1 MMTMMTSDMK
11 EKEEANI
18 LDMAELYDLA
28 PLKLLTVVA
37 AISILSEE
45 NDRPLRPR
53 ISLFYKLV
61 MYLYGWMFHITK
73 CSLMFFKD

>member
-1 MMTMMTSDMK
+1 MTMMTSDMK
-11 EKEEANI
+11 EKEEANF
-18 LDMAELYDLA
+18 LDMAEPYDLA

-37 AISILSEE
+37 AIRMLSEE

-53 ISLFYKLV
+53 ISLSYKLV
-61 MYLYGWMFHITK
+61 MYSYGWIFYITR